1 MDNREIKLQNVGEN
15 QHVMIETITET
26 VTNEDLM
33 RRIQSLE
40 SQQSQLVLESL
51 NLKTRYDMLEKTKQ
65 ELKGFLTHPSGVVV
79 LGGNDEEESS
89 AL

>member
-51 NLKTRYDMLEKTKQ
+51 NLKTRYDMIEKTKQ
-65 ELKGFLTHPSGVVV
+65 ELKGFLTHPSGVIV

>member
-15 QHVMIETITET
+15 QHIMIETITET

-51 NLKTRYDMLEKTKQ
+51 NLKTRYDMIEKTKQ
-65 ELKGFLTHPSGVVV
+65 ELKGFLTHPSGVIV